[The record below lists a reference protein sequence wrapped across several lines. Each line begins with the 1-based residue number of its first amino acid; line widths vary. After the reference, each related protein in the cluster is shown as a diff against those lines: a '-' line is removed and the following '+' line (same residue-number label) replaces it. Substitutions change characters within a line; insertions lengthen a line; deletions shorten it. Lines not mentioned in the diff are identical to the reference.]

1 MMTKKT
7 NRDWLNSLT
16 NEELADW
23 LCSSEFQILK
33 MSFTQSNTGLAEWLN
48 KERIE
53 DNNDQ

>member
-7 NRDWLNSLT
+7 NRDWVNSLT

-33 MSFTQSNTGLAEWLN
+33 MSFTQSNIGLAEWLD

-53 DNNDQ
+53 YNDQ